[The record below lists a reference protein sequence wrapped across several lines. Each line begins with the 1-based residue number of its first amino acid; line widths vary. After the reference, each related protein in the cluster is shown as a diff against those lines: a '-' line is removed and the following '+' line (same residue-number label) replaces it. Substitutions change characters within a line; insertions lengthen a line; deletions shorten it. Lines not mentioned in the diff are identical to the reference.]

1 MFTYDL
7 NATLFKGDLLE
18 SYESPTIFA
27 QSDIMCHWADVNKKE
42 WNTCTKS
49 NDFSSWCFRPG
60 FCPTKWPNIATK
72 WPNIDN
78 VKTCTKSNLCR
89 THDFRWCFHHMNQ
102 RGGVFCLYV
111 LPHRS
116 YTGFTESYESLK
128 EWNQDIDFSDFDQNN
143 EWVKI
148 PRKKIPFSRCRLC

>member
-1 MFTYDL
+1 MEITLCDPTCFFVFFKCQCEVWKHVTLCDPKQCPNVIEPVLACSNMPL

-49 NDFSSWCFRPG
+49 NDFSSWCFRPS

-89 THDFRWCFHHMNQ
+89 KHDFRWFFHHMNQ
-102 RGGVFCLYV
+102 RGGVF
-111 LPHRS
+111 
-116 YTGFTESYESLK
+116 
-128 EWNQDIDFSDFDQNN
+128 
-143 EWVKI
+143 
-148 PRKKIPFSRCRLC
+148 